1 METPAE
7 KQPNSSFFFFFNSS
21 AQQGACLHRN
31 PPHGFIA
38 ICCTSLLTA
47 NRSSV
52 HDDTI
57 ECVRSSQT
65 STATKREPTGLALTE
80 QNAALVRQHPL
91 SKKQK
96 NKVHLNPGN
105 RLVWLGNLNTSWRCL
120 SNTAAAPS
128 PSLTINRQSLRA
140 NIPMGLS

>member
-7 KQPNSSFFFFFNSS
+7 KQPNSSFFFNSS

-38 ICCTSLLTA
+38 ICCTFLLTA

-52 HDDTI
+52 HNDAI

-65 STATKREPTGLALTE
+65 STATKWEPTRLALTE
-80 QNAALVRQHPL
+80 QNTALVLQQPL
-91 SKKQK
+91 SIKQK
-96 NKVHLNPGN
+96 TNSSFKPGKPT
-105 RLVWLGNLNTSWRCL
+105 RLIG
-120 SNTAAAPS
+120 
-128 PSLTINRQSLRA
+128 QSEYFLEM
-140 NIPMGLS
+140 P